1 MSKSNIKQHKSDEFV
16 IKTMTRKGVK
26 YYKVIDTYDMSLAS
40 LEISE
45 DEANKTAAELNEM
58 RNKRLSLTA

>member
-1 MSKSNIKQHKSDEFV
+1 MSKSNIKQHRPSEFV

-26 YYKVIDTYDMSLAS
+26 YYQVIDTYDMSLAS

-45 DEANKTAAELNEM
+45 DEANKTVTELNEM

>member
-1 MSKSNIKQHKSDEFV
+1 
-16 IKTMTRKGVK
+16 MTRKGVK
-26 YYKVIDTYDMSLAS
+26 YYQVIDTYDMSLAS

-45 DEANKTAAELNEM
+45 DEANKTAAKLNEI